1 MADAIRLLLWRW
13 LQKRKRLRIQRR
25 DFSLLQCEKSSN
37 LLKILKKNENFRVI
51 LSIIVSTV
59 IEHRV
64 WSRLRLSTF
73 FEVEMMALWDND
85 QWKKHMR
92 MSKEVFLKLVEK
104 SEPFIPVQQTRMRPS
119 TPVVKRVAMTVYYL
133 ADGTSLR

>member
-51 LSIIVSTV
+51 SSIIVSTV
-59 IEHRV
+59 IERRV

-104 SEPFIPVQQTRMRPS
+104 SEPFIP
-119 TPVVKRVAMTVYYL
+119 PVATFLLMPT
-133 ADGTSLR
+133 